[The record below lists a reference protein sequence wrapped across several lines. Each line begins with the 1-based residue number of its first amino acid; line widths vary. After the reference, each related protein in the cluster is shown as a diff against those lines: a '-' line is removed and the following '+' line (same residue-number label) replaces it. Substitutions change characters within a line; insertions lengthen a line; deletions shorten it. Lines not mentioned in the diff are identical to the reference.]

1 MGTSNGGTDRRKV
14 TRTPPGD
21 VTITCMTVHVQMADD
36 DHDFD
41 RPARHYRAELAIT
54 SGSRITLLPPQVGA

>member
-1 MGTSNGGTDRRKV
+1 V